1 MANTR
6 MLALTRLRYDSALY
20 GHAAPF
26 SGRELIID
34 PRLLC
39 VQGTISGPVFVAQ
52 GISVPISR
60 GSPPFYDEC

>member
-1 MANTR
+1 MANTS
-6 MLALTRLRYDSALY
+6 MLALTRLRYDSTLY

-26 SGRELIID
+26 EGRKLIG
-34 PRLLC
+34 PRSLC
-39 VQGTISGPVFVAQ
+39 VKLTIVGVDFVAQ

>member
-6 MLALTRLRYDSALY
+6 MLALTRLRYDSALH
-20 GHAAPF
+20 GHAASF
-26 SGRELIID
+26 SGRELIG
-34 PRLLC
+34 PRSLC
-39 VQGTISGPVFVAQ
+39 VKLTITGPDFFVAQ

>member
-1 MANTR
+1 MAYTR

-26 SGRELIID
+26 SEMEVIT
-34 PRLLC
+34 PRSLNVKL
-39 VQGTISGPVFVAQ
+39 TITGADFVAQ

-60 GSPPFYDEC
+60 DSPPFYDEC

>member
-6 MLALTRLRYDSALY
+6 MLALTRLRYDSAFY
-20 GHAAPF
+20 GHAVPL
-26 SGRELIID
+26 SGMEWIGPRQLCVKLII
-34 PRLLC
+34 
-39 VQGTISGPVFVAQ
+39 SGVDFVAQ